1 MPNEAGNAGDV
12 DDDEV
17 MFVGEIKTEPTL
29 DIQASQDEPTTSGMY
44 CGSRGRD
51 TPMIDSVSTALLM
64 PPSNNFERSDAERF
78 GLFVAQ
84 SLSKLPTDIQRR
96 KLEIQ
101 IETAILNAK
110 KAAFQ

>member
-1 MPNEAGNAGDV
+1 MSDA
-12 DDDEV
+12 DDDDVEYV
-17 MFVGEIKTEPTL
+17 ETVKDEPSL
-29 DIQASQDEPTTSGMY
+29 DIQAENEPSTSGLHY
-44 CGSRGRD
+44 RSRSS
-51 TPMIDSVSTALLM
+51 DSVMTESISTAQLL
-64 PPSNNFERSDAERF
+64 STNAQLERSDAERF

-84 SLSKLPTDIQRR
+84 SLSKLPTEIQRR

>member
-1 MPNEAGNAGDV
+1 MRYRSRSRDSA
-12 DDDEV
+12 
-17 MFVGEIKTEPTL
+17 ITE
-29 DIQASQDEPTTSGMY
+29 
-44 CGSRGRD
+44 
-51 TPMIDSVSTALLM
+51 SVSIAHLL
-64 PPSNNFERSDAERF
+64 PPSNQFERNDAERF

-84 SLSKLPTDIQRR
+84 SLSKLPTEIQRR